1 MQLPNTTSKAAYS
14 LIEILIVIAIV
25 GILVGLAT
33 PSWHQHLLRAQR
45 SDAMNTLLR
54 VAVRQT
60 QYLLQNNSYATEEQL
75 SLAPP
80 NGLGIAHSSQQHYD
94 ITLPAQARGYLATAR
109 ARTNGMQFKD
119 KLCRTFSLDATGQR
133 MSRDHNGVDTTE
145 NCWK

>member
-1 MQLPNTTSKAAYS
+1 MQLPNTTSKAAYT
-14 LIEILIVIAIV
+14 LIEILIVITIV
-25 GILVGLAT
+25 GIMVALAT
-33 PSWHQHLLRAQR
+33 PSWQQHLLRAQR
-45 SDAMNTLLR
+45 SDAINTLLR
-54 VAVRQT
+54 VAARQT

-80 NGLGIAHSSQQHYD
+80 NDLSIAHSPQQHYD
-94 ITLPAQARGYLATAR
+94 ITLAAHASGYLATAR

-119 KLCRTFSLDATGQR
+119 KPCRTFSLDATGER